1 MSHIERYIILEV
13 LRPFSFVLII
23 LVAMFA
29 CFSSARYL
37 AEAVTETLGVYF
49 MLKLIVLKT
58 LIALEVLVPIAL
70 YTSVVI
76 GLGRLHQDREIVAL
90 SAAGVGNSRI
100 IGPIV
105 VISVP
110 IALAVGALSLYGRP
124 WAYQNSYIL
133 DATAK
138 ADLNTDRF
146 QAGRFYGNEDTGTVI
161 YIAEKDEASGAMSRI
176 FYYSRKQEVS
186 EITAA
191 VSAGQD
197 RGAQDERLRVSLHDG
212 LQYRLQQGS
221 KEDEVIR
228 FEKLVRYH
236 EDPEL
241 SIGYKRKAE
250 ATPTLLKSDRPE
262 DIAEVQWRLSRPVA
276 TLLLALIAIPLSRS
290 SPRQGKNER
299 VFTAALIFAVYYN
312 LSGVAQTWVEQG
324 VMDEIPGVW
333 WLHTLMAL
341 VVFMFLYERF
351 NRRYLQ
357 GFR

>member
-1 MSHIERYIILEV
+1 MSHIERYIIREI

-23 LVAMFA
+23 LVGLFA
-29 CFSSARYL
+29 CFSGARYL

-49 MLKLIVLKT
+49 MVKLILLKT
-58 LIALEVLVPIAL
+58 IIALEVLVPIAL

-76 GLGRLHQDREIVAL
+76 GLGRLYRDREIVAL
-90 SAAGVGNSRI
+90 SAAGAGTKRI
-100 IGPIV
+100 IGPVI
-105 VISVP
+105 VISIPV
-110 IALAVGALSLYGRP
+110 ALIVAALSLYGRP
-124 WAYQNSYIL
+124 WAYQNSYLL
-133 DATAK
+133 DATAR

-146 QAGRFYGNEDTGTVI
+146 QPGRFYGNEDSGTVI
-161 YIAEKDEASGAMSRI
+161 FIDKKDESSGEMTKV
-176 FYYSRKQEVS
+176 FYYTRKDDISEV
-186 EITAA
+186 TAA
-191 VSAGQD
+191 IHARQD
-197 RGAQDERLRVSLHDG
+197 QDMEDGRLRVSLNNG
-212 LQYRLQQGS
+212 LVYRLQRASQ
-221 KEDEVIR
+221 EDEVVR
-228 FEKLVRYH
+228 YEKLVRYH
-236 EDPEL
+236 EDPEV

-250 ATPTLLKSDRPE
+250 LTPALLKSNSPE

-299 VFTAALIFAVYYN
+299 VFMAALIFAVYYN

>member
-23 LVAMFA
+23 LVALFA

-37 AEAVTETLGVYF
+37 AEAVTETLGIYF
-49 MLKLIVLKT
+49 MIKLILLKT
-58 LIALEVLVPIAL
+58 FIALEVLVPIAL

-76 GLGRLHQDREIVAL
+76 GLGRLHRDREIVAL
-90 SAAGVGNSRI
+90 SAAGFGNKRI
-100 IGPIV
+100 IGPIII
-105 VISVP
+105 ISIP

-133 DATAK
+133 DATAR

-146 QAGRFYGNEDTGTVI
+146 QPGRFYGNEDTGTVI
-161 YIAEKDEASGAMSRI
+161 YIGEKAAGSGEMSRI
-176 FYYSRKQEVS
+176 FYYTRKGDLS

-191 VSAGQD
+191 VKANQD
-197 RGAQDERLRVSLHDG
+197 QDPEDGRLRASLNDG
-212 LQYRLQQGS
+212 LLYRLPRAAL
-221 KEDEVIR
+221 EDEVVR
-228 FEKLVRYH
+228 YEKLVRYH
-236 EDPEL
+236 EDPEV

-250 ATPTLLKSDRPE
+250 ATPSLLKSSKPE
-262 DIAEVQWRLSRPVA
+262 DIAEAQWRLSRPVA

-299 VFTAALIFAVYYN
+299 VFMAALIFALYYN

-324 VMDEIPGVW
+324 VVAAIPGVW
-333 WLHTLMAL
+333 WLHVLMAL
-341 VVFMFLYERF
+341 VALLFLFQSSERRF
-351 NRRYLQ
+351 LQ

>member
-23 LVAMFA
+23 LVALFA

-49 MLKLIVLKT
+49 MIKLILLKT
-58 LIALEVLVPIAL
+58 FIALEVLIPIAL

-76 GLGRLHQDREIVAL
+76 GLGRLHRDREIVAL
-90 SAAGVGNSRI
+90 SAAGVSNRRI

-105 VISVP
+105 VISIP
-110 IALAVGALSLYGRP
+110 IALAVAALSLYGRP
-124 WAYQNSYIL
+124 WAYQSSYIL
-133 DATAK
+133 DATAR

-146 QAGRFYGNEDTGTVI
+146 QQGRFYGNEDTGTVI
-161 YIAEKDEASGAMSRI
+161 YIAEKDEASGVISRI
-176 FYYSRKQEVS
+176 FYYTRKDDIS

-191 VSAGQD
+191 VNAGQD
-197 RGAQDERLRVSLHDG
+197 KGLENGRLRVTLYDG
-212 LQYRLQQGS
+212 LQYRLQRDS
-221 KEDEVIR
+221 MDDEIIR
-228 FEKLVRYH
+228 FDKLVRFH
-236 EDPEL
+236 EDPEV

-250 ATPTLLKSDRPE
+250 ATLTLLESNRPE

-333 WLHTLMAL
+333 WLHALMAL

-351 NRRYLQ
+351 NRRFLQ